1 MVLPMCISVVTHGEL
16 MRIAL
21 GVEYDGT
28 NFSGWQAQTQA
39 NIRTVQECVEQ
50 ALTKVA
56 NHPVRVVCAGRTDT
70 GVHGLGQV
78 IHMDV
83 TAERPMRSWILGANA
98 NLPHD
103 IAITWAQEVDEEF
116 HARFSAVERQYR
128 YVILNRM
135 TRPAILAYRAT
146 WQPRPLDVSKMQAA
160 AKYLIGTHDFSSFR
174 ASACQAKSPIRTIYD
189 LTVYQEEEKV
199 IIEVRANAFLHHMVR
214 NIAGVLM
221 AVGSGEQ
228 PVDWVSTVLA
238 YKDRALGG
246 VTAAPYG
253 LYFMGVGYPAPYQFP
268 AATTISI

>member
-1 MVLPMCISVVTHGEL
+1 MCISVITHGEL

-28 NFSGWQAQTQA
+28 HFSGWQAQT
-39 NIRTVQECVEQ
+39 NVRTVQECVEK

-56 NHPVRVVCAGRTDT
+56 NHPVRVICAGRTDT

-78 IHMDV
+78 VHMDV
-83 TAERPMRSWILGANA
+83 TAERSIRSWILGSNA

-103 IAITWAQEVDEEF
+103 IGITWAQEVDEAF

-146 WQPRPLDVSKMQAA
+146 WQPRPLDVARMQEAA
-160 AKYLIGTHDFSSFR
+160 QYLIGTHDFSSFR
-174 ASACQAKSPIRTIYD
+174 ASACQAKSPVRTIHS
-189 LTVYQEEEKV
+189 LTVRQEEEKI

-221 AVGSGEQ
+221 AIGCGEQ
-228 PVDWVSTVLA
+228 AVDWTNTVLA
-238 YKDRALGG
+238 YKDRTLGG

-253 LYFMGVGYPAPYQFP
+253 LYLTAVGYPAPYHFP